1 MFAAFAQGSLIRL
14 IPVGMVMLALQRTVF
29 VDIKVA
35 GVTVQV
41 VLALAAA
48 AGASGGSE
56 RGAVAG
62 FVLGAMFD
70 LVEGTP
76 AWFNGD
82 SVHYRGS
89 SCGAVGRDHRRTA
102 VVAEG
107 AFRWP
112 WVCCRRGAATGCPCF
127 YRRGESL
134 AGEHAHGHPG
144 RGSGGCLDVAGFGAP
159 QSLVSEDSWPRMDGT
174 GRATADLTWFRLCH
188 AATVGA

>member
-76 AWFNGD
+76 L
-82 SVHYRGS
+82 GS
-89 SCGAVGRDHRRTA
+89 TAIAFTIAGAVAGLLAVITA
-102 VVAEG
+102 EPQWWLKALFVGLGCAAGEALLPVVRVFIGEESP
-107 AFRWP
+107 WP
-112 WVCCRRGAATGCPCF
+112 ANMLTVILVVG
-127 YRRGESL
+127 L
-134 AGEHAHGHPG
+134 AGALMSPVLVPLSRWCLKI
-144 RGSGGCLDVAGFGAP
+144 RGPAWTAP
-159 QSLVSEDSWPRMDGT
+159 VEQQPI
-174 GRATADLTWFRLCH
+174 
-188 AATVGA
+188 